1 LYEGQFIMALSTTQS
16 IWRSGGG
23 DQTRTAYCGSGVM
36 AAQFYIDPTAAD
48 STTVKIASGSTV
60 PVVLPAG
67 AVIVEIQANAAG
79 TGGTTPTFDM
89 GWIGY
94 TNTAVSDPNGLLSA
108 ADADAGKQVFNFA
121 SATAG
126 DDLGVAMST
135 TQMVTLTG
143 GATTGDAA
151 TGGAIT
157 GTILYFVTDP
167 LVGQQNV

>member
-1 LYEGQFIMALSTTQS
+1 MALSTTQS

-23 DQTRTAYCGSGVM
+23 DQTRTAYCGSGLM
-36 AAQFYIDPTAAD
+36 AAQFYINPAAAD

>member
-1 LYEGQFIMALSTTQS
+1 MAVSTTQS

-23 DQTRTAYCGSGVM
+23 DNTRTAYCGTGLMV
-36 AAQFYIDPTAAD
+36 AQFYIDPTAAD
-48 STTVKIASGSTV
+48 STSVKISSASGA
-60 PVVLPAG
+60 PAVVLPIG
-67 AVIVEIQANAAG
+67 AVVVQINANAAG

-94 TNTAVSDPNGLLSA
+94 TDTSASDPNGLLSA
-108 ADADAGKQVFNFA
+108 ADADAGKQVFDWA

-126 DDLGVAMST
+126 DDLGVTMST

-157 GTILYFVTDP
+157 GQILYYVTDP
-167 LVGQQNV
+167 FVGQQNV

>member
-1 LYEGQFIMALSTTQS
+1 MAVSTTQS

-23 DQTRTAYCGSGVM
+23 DNTRTAYCGTGLMV
-36 AAQFYIDPTAAD
+36 AQFYIDPTAAD
-48 STTVKIASGSTV
+48 STSVKVSSASGA
-60 PVVLPAG
+60 PAVVLPIG
-67 AVIVEIQANAAG
+67 AVVVQINANAAG

-94 TNTAVSDPNGLLSA
+94 TDTSASDPNGLLSA
-108 ADADAGKQVFNFA
+108 ADADAGKQVFDWA

-126 DDLGVAMST
+126 DDLGVTMST

-157 GTILYFVTDP
+157 GQILYYVTDP
-167 LVGQQNV
+167 FVGQQNV

>member
-1 LYEGQFIMALSTTQS
+1 MAVSTTQS

-23 DQTRTAYCGSGVM
+23 DQSRTAYCGTGLMV
-36 AAQFYIDPTAAD
+36 AQFYIDPTAAD
-48 STTVKIASGSTV
+48 TTTVKVSSAANA
-60 PVVLPAG
+60 PAVVLPIG
-67 AVIVEIQANAAG
+67 AVIVQINANAAG

-94 TNTAVSDPNGLLSA
+94 TDSTAVDANGLLSA
-108 ADADAGKQVFNFA
+108 ADADAGKQVFDWS

-126 DDLGVAMST
+126 DDFGVTMST

-151 TGGAIT
+151 TGGSIT
-157 GTILYFVTDP
+157 GQILYYVTDP
-167 LVGQQNV
+167 FIGQQNV

>member
-1 LYEGQFIMALSTTQS
+1 MAVSTTQS

-23 DQTRTAYCGSGVM
+23 DQTRTAYCGTGLMV
-36 AAQFYIDPTAAD
+36 AQFYIDPTAAD
-48 STTVKIASGSTV
+48 TTTVKVSSAANA
-60 PVVLPAG
+60 PAVVLPVG
-67 AVIVEIQANAAG
+67 AVIVQINANAAG

-94 TNTAVSDPNGLLSA
+94 TDSTAVDANGLLSA
-108 ADADAGKQVFNFA
+108 ADADAGKQVFDWS

-126 DDLGVAMST
+126 DDLGVTMST

-151 TGGAIT
+151 TGGSIT
-157 GTILYFVTDP
+157 GQILYYVTDP
-167 LVGQQNV
+167 FIGQQNV